1 MEGADLA
8 AQRKLEFDV
17 ALAWHVMAIGRENE
31 GKRSL
36 IPLTKYL
43 ERIRPTVSKAQS
55 ADEVAAVF
63 LALKAKGKSV
73 KIRERERP

>member
-8 AQRKLEFDV
+8 AQRKIEFDV
-17 ALAWHVMAIGRENE
+17 ALAWHVMAISRENE

-36 IPLTKYL
+36 IPLSKYL
-43 ERIRPTVSKAQS
+43 DRIRPAVSQAQS

-63 LALKAKGKSV
+63 LALKGRGKSV
-73 KIRERERP
+73 NIRERERA